1 MASGIL
7 GQSAPS
13 ASTNTT
19 VYTVPALTTAT
30 FNVSFCN
37 TGTAPAN
44 VRLAVCTSSTP
55 AASEYLE
62 YDYNLLAGGVLERS
76 GIVAQAAKLIVV
88 YTDTANVAVSVYG
101 YEA

>member
-1 MASGIL
+1 MATGIL

-19 VYTVPALTTAT
+19 VYTVPVSTTAT

-37 TGTAPAN
+37 TGTNPAN
-44 VRLAVCTSSTP
+44 IRLAVCASSTP
-55 AASEYLE
+55 ASSEYLE
-62 YDYNLLAGGVLERS
+62 YDYNLLANGVLERS
-76 GIVAQAAKLIVV
+76 GIVAQAGKLVVV
-88 YTDTANVAVSVYG
+88 YTDTASVAVSVYG

>member
-19 VYTVPALTTAT
+19 VYTVPSSTTAT

-37 TGTAPAN
+37 TGTSPAN
-44 VRLAVCTSSTP
+44 VRLAVCASSTP

-62 YDYNLLAGGVLERS
+62 YDYNLLAGSVLERS
-76 GIVAQAAKLIVV
+76 GIVAQAAKLVV
-88 YTDTANVAVSVYG
+88 IYTDTATVAVSVYG